1 MHFML
6 HCLDKPDMLETRK
19 ATRPA
24 HLDYVRGSGVME
36 FGKPLAD
43 DEGNPIGSII
53 IIEADN
59 RKAAEDFAAND
70 PYALAGIFESV
81 TITRCL
87 V

>member
-1 MHFML
+1 
-6 HCLDKPDMLETRK
+6 MLETRNS
-19 ATRPA
+19 TRPA
-24 HLDYVRGSGVME
+24 HLDYVRGSGIME

-43 DEGNPIGSII
+43 DAGNAIGSVII
-53 IIEADN
+53 IKIDSREEAE
-59 RKAAEDFAAND
+59 KFAAND